1 MHKYGDGKRK
11 QALSKVR
18 VKVQP
23 GGQHVPNLKVHARET
38 GRVPV
43 LLSATSLTT
52 LGAVIIFETAR
63 TIFRKFE
70 PKTVVQLELNPTG
83 HWWMDLLEQMRV
95 IIHDP
100 ETLFGQPNRGA
111 NGGAPNRGDRPSRA
125 TGLGTSIDRGVHSSR
140 KEEHLARTRRES
152 KAIKDTRK
160 FELLRRSE
168 PKDNT
173 ELRDLCMSLKIPLSG
188 HETKLQ
194 LTKKIKEMQAER
206 EPSRQAILNFGRH

>member
-95 IIHDP
+95 IIHDL

-111 NGGAPNRGDRPSRA
+111 NGGSALEDTTEQVLDNHPESLCTSTYSRNHPTSAILSSSTTDAP
-125 TGLGTSIDRGVHSSR
+125 
-140 KEEHLARTRRES
+140 
-152 KAIKDTRK
+152 
-160 FELLRRSE
+160 
-168 PKDNT
+168 DNT
-173 ELRDLCMSLKIPLSG
+173 TESRILCHGSPQEIRQFSLWRWLC
-188 HETKLQ
+188 
-194 LTKKIKEMQAER
+194 
-206 EPSRQAILNFGRH
+206 